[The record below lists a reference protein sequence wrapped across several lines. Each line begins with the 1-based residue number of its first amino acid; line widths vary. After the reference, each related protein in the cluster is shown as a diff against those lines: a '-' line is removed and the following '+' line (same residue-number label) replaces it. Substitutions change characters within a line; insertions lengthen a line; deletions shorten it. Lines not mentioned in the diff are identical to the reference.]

1 MVSLRAAR
9 ASPPTS
15 SRRPGA
21 RTCAR
26 SRMPSRRAHAGS
38 TLSRRLWQRP
48 RRSLSRVDP
57 RGSFTWIDSE
67 RLIRYGSGVSAQAPE
82 VLTGRGFERFALLTT
97 ERAAAQAPAVADA
110 ADVVLEVP
118 GGGVPEAAAAVRGDV
133 DGRPIVALGGGR
145 VIDSAKAIGGA
156 DDLPVA
162 AIATTLSGAEFT
174 RFHRMPAGV
183 DEFALV
189 RPSVV
194 IADPE
199 LMASQPM
206 PGVAASALNAT
217 AHAVESLYTPLA
229 NPAAELCGLMAIE
242 LIAGGLGEADPDRSR
257 LALGAVL
264 AGWASGS
271 AGYAFIH
278 VLCQTTVRVA
288 GTPHA
293 QTYAVMLPHGLRL
306 LEPRLPELLTR
317 IATALGAEDP
327 TPELAAAR
335 AAHLGAQAHVVRLST
350 LGVSEDQVAEIVAE
364 ASARVEL
371 QNTPDAPDSDELEEL
386 LRAAL

>member
-1 MVSLRAAR
+1 VTAG
-9 ASPPTS
+9 
-15 SRRPGA
+15 RRPN
-21 RTCAR
+21 RTR
-26 SRMPSRRAHAGS
+26 WQPPP
-38 TLSRRLWQRP
+38 RRL
-48 RRSLSRVDP
+48 DP
-57 RGSFTWIDSE
+57 RDPFTWIDSE
-67 RLIRYGSGVSAQAPE
+67 RVIRYGPGVAGEA
-82 VLTGRGFERFALLTT
+82 VDLLAGRGFERFVLLTT
-97 ERAAAQAPAVADA
+97 ARAATQVPALSEAADA
-110 ADVVLEVP
+110 VLLVP
-118 GGGVPEAAAAVRGDV
+118 GAGVPDAAAAVRGEV
-133 DGRPIVALGGGR
+133 AGRPIVALGGGR

-156 DDLPVA
+156 DGLPVA
-162 AIATTLSGAEFT
+162 AIPTTLSGAELT

-183 DEFALV
+183 DQVSLV

-194 IADPE
+194 IADAE

-206 PGVAASALNAT
+206 PGVAASALNAM
-217 AHAVESLYTPLA
+217 AHAVESLYTPLT
-229 NPAAELCGLMAIE
+229 NPAAQLCGLQAIE
-242 LIAGGLGEADPDRSR
+242 LIAAGLGEAEPDRPR

-293 QTYAVMLPHGLRL
+293 QTYAVMLPHGLQL
-306 LEPRLPELLTR
+306 LEPRVPEILTR
-317 IATALGAEDP
+317 VAAAMGAKDP

-350 LGVSEDQVAEIVAE
+350 LGVIEEQVSEIAAQAA
-364 ASARVEL
+364 ARAEL
-371 QNTPDAPDSDELEEL
+371 QNTPDAPDVEELDTL